1 MDINVKHKNSQKTEK
16 AKAKAKNTLKVKKEN
31 VTKNKAECAARGV
44 RSMKAIQADRSLFN
58 NVIGFRELR
67 SKISEVIENV
77 ITGYNVVIS
86 GNIKK
91 NSTKTAAIIST
102 KILEDILNVYRFNPV
117 INFDSETNQYE
128 VILNEISIYAYGDTR
143 EEAIDMAIDMAI
155 DITEDYFNNAE
166 MYARIAGEKAK
177 YPYFLRI
184 RNCSNIDE
192 VKKVLG
198 LVQP

>member
-1 MDINVKHKNSQKTEK
+1 MKT
-16 AKAKAKNTLKVKKEN
+16 
-31 VTKNKAECAARGV
+31 
-44 RSMKAIQADRSLFN
+44 IHADRSLFN
-58 NVIGFRELR
+58 NVIGSRELR

-102 KILEDILNVYRFNPV
+102 KILEDILNVYRFNPI
-117 INFDSETNQYE
+117 INFDDETTQYE
-128 VILNEISIYAYGDTR
+128 VILNEISVYAYGDTR
-143 EEAIDMAIDMAI
+143 EEAIDMAIDIAI

-166 MYARIAGEKAK
+166 MYARIPGEKAK

-184 RNCSNIDE
+184 RSCNDIDE

>member
-1 MDINVKHKNSQKTEK
+1 MGINVENENSQN
-16 AKAKAKNTLKVKKEN
+16 ADKAKNKNSYKTVAKKEI
-31 VTKNKAECAARGV
+31 KNKAECAARGV
-44 RSMKAIQADRSLFN
+44 GCMKTIQADRSLFN
-58 NVIGFRELR
+58 NVIGSRELR

-102 KILEDILNVYRFNPV
+102 KILEDILNVYRYNPI
-117 INFDSETNQYE
+117 INFDDETTQYE
-128 VILNEISIYAYGDTR
+128 VILNEISVYAYGDTR
-143 EEAIDMAIDMAI
+143 EEAIDMAIDIAI

-166 MYARIAGEKAK
+166 MYARIPGEKAK

-184 RNCSNIDE
+184 RSCNDIDE